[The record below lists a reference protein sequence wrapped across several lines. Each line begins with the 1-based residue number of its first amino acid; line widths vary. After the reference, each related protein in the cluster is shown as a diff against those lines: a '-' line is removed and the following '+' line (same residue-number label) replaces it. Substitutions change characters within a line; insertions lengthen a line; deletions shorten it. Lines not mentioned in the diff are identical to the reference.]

1 MANTTTITSACTSEY
16 FHFMEGMVLSVR
28 EKPEGESVD
37 ISVLDLGMSA
47 EQLEWME
54 EQSQRRATRVGVR
67 PR

>member
-37 ISVLDLGMSA
+37 VSVLDLGMSA

-54 EQSQRRATRVGVR
+54 E
-67 PR
+67 